1 VTWQPDGSASPDPAA
16 APRLPAEP
24 AQPSEPAQPA
34 RPAWRWVATL
44 LVLAVGLV
52 GLAAAAVGA
61 AHQLMPRQF
70 TATQER
76 QIMTWEMARRWRA
89 DPAGE
94 IFPLNLTYQQPSPV
108 IAPASNETL
117 GARRLGI
124 GRQGSCEPAVSSS
137 AAQVLAAHGCSVLLR
152 ATYLDSSGSMLVTVA
167 VAVLPD
173 TSAAT
178 AVASALSPAHAGI
191 ALGTLAVRG
200 TAAARF
206 KNRQRQLAYATSE
219 GPYVV
224 LATAGFTD
232 GRPHELLLTDSYY
245 DREMTNLVTGLTNA
259 IATRLGQ
266 RPPVP
271 SCPGAPGC

>member
-1 VTWQPDGSASPDPAA
+1 VTWQPDGSVSPDPAA
-16 APRLPAEP
+16 APH
-24 AQPSEPAQPA
+24 QPA
-34 RPAWRWVATL
+34 RLGRPAWRWVATL
-44 LVLAVGLV
+44 LVLAVGLG
-52 GLAAAAVGA
+52 GLAAAAVGV

-70 TATQER
+70 TAAQER

-89 DPAGE
+89 YPAGQ
-94 IFPLNLTYQQPSPV
+94 IFPLTLTYQQPSPV

-117 GARRLGI
+117 RARRLGI
-124 GRQGSCEPAVSSS
+124 GRQGSCGPAVSSD
-137 AAQVLAAHGCSVLLR
+137 AARVLAAHDCTVLLR
-152 ATYLDSSGSMLVTVA
+152 ATYLDSSGSILVTVA

-178 AVASALSPAHAGI
+178 AVASALAAPHSAI

-206 KNRQRQLAYATSE
+206 RNRQRQLAYATSE

-232 GRPHELLLTDSYY
+232 GRPHEPLLTDSYY
-245 DREMTNLVTGLTNA
+245 DREMTNLVTGLSDA
-259 IATRLGQ
+259 IAGRLGQ